1 MAAPVPTTFNFSVFK
16 LTVPLFVPS
25 VTPRLVDKLAT
36 ASVAIV
42 LTSPMLATLLLSAL
56 LLATIP
62 VPTLVM
68 ALLPALMPL
77 VPSIETVPTVTLLVV
92 IPVDPIVVL
101 PPIVAASN
109 VTFLAVAI
117 LNVLPVWVIAI
128 LSPSLKATVSPPLT
142 SSAAVE
148 LAFTLKDDASLAASL
163 MACSLTV
170 KVMSLPDAAVE
181 INLLSPF
188 TDNVSFLR
196 FTAELATVVSPPILR
211 FWLLVTL
218 FTAFETVVLTISATL
233 SVVATPLVVDLA
245 VPSAL
250 LPKTPC
256 LTETVTVSPAAD
268 VEVKLPSP
276 ATLNAK
282 PPDLL
287 RS

>member
-1 MAAPVPTTFNFSVFK
+1 MPTTFNFSVFK

-117 LNVLPVWVIAI
+117 LKVLPVWVIAI

-142 SSAAVE
+142 SCAAVAF
-148 LAFTLKDDASLAASL
+148 AFTLKDDASLAAFL
-163 MACSLTV
+163 MACSLIV
-170 KVMSLPDAAVE
+170 KVTSLPVALVVRYVGLPLLMPKLTLSEDKDLAVVV
-181 INLLSPF
+181 P
-188 TDNVSFLR
+188 
-196 FTAELATVVSPPILR
+196 VSPPSEIVR
-211 FWLLVTL
+211 A
-218 FTAFETVVLTISATL
+218 TAVAE
-233 SVVATPLVVDLA
+233 SVIDFCVAV
-245 VPSAL
+245 
-250 LPKTPC
+250 
-256 LTETVTVSPAAD
+256 
-268 VEVKLPSP
+268 
-276 ATLNAK
+276 
-282 PPDLL
+282 L
-287 RS
+287 RSKVT